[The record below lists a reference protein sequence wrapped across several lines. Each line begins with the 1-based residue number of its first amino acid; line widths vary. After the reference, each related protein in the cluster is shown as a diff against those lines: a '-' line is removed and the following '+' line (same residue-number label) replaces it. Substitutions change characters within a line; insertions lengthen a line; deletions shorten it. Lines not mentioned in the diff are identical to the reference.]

1 MIFYK
6 VWIPVSQAESC
17 CVTESS
23 VNWVK
28 LQTRIVTIKNSV
40 PPNSFQAFGVPCDSD
55 ELLTGG
61 GYLALDSGLEIKG
74 SQPFVGTTSLKT
86 WIIAV
91 KNNDSIEHEV
101 EINAVCAKLTPATE
115 DILGANP

>member
-61 GYLALDSGLEIKG
+61 GYLALDSGLEK
-74 SQPFVGTTSLKT
+74 VLSLLL
-86 WIIAV
+86 
-91 KNNDSIEHEV
+91 E
-101 EINAVCAKLTPATE
+101 L
-115 DILGANP
+115 ILLNRG